1 MIQCTCK
8 VEKDLNTKEKELI
21 HMAKDTRLQ
30 ELETVYDSRKSFY
43 GKAHVKIDI
52 DTIGHRHVVYYT
64 LFSYDTFI
72 CEVKEIDG
80 GKFINAF
87 TDDES
92 HLTQT
97 TLRHLKEFML
107 QLNMEPRPKKEWL
120 KEIGLA
126 YTN

>member
-1 MIQCTCK
+1 
-8 VEKDLNTKEKELI
+8 
-21 HMAKDTRLQ
+21 MAKETRLQ

-43 GKAHVKIDI
+43 GKAHVKIES
-52 DTIGHRHVVYYT
+52 DTIGSQDVMYYT
-64 LFSYDTFI
+64 LFSYNTFI

-87 TDDES
+87 TDDEG

-97 TLRHLKEFML
+97 TLRHLNEFMK
-107 QLNMEPRPKKEWL
+107 QLNLEPRPKKDWL

>member
-1 MIQCTCK
+1 
-8 VEKDLNTKEKELI
+8 
-21 HMAKDTRLQ
+21 MAKETRLQ

-43 GKAHVKIDI
+43 GKAHIMI
-52 DTIGHRHVVYYT
+52 ESDTVGTKRVHYYT

-87 TDDES
+87 TDDEG

-97 TLRHLKEFML
+97 TLRHLNEFMK
-107 QLNMEPRPKKEWL
+107 QLNLEPRPKKEWL

>member
-1 MIQCTCK
+1 MI
-8 VEKDLNTKEKELI
+8 
-21 HMAKDTRLQ
+21 MAKETRFQ
-30 ELETVYDSRKSFY
+30 ELEAIHDSRKSFY
-43 GKAHVKIDI
+43 RKAHVKIESDK
-52 DTIGHRHVVYYT
+52 IGHRHVVYYT

-87 TDDES
+87 TDDEE

-107 QLNMEPRPKKEWL
+107 QLGLEPRLKKEWL
-120 KEIGLA
+120 KELGLS

>member
-1 MIQCTCK
+1 
-8 VEKDLNTKEKELI
+8 
-21 HMAKDTRLQ
+21 MAKETRLQ

-43 GKAHVKIDI
+43 RKAHIMI
-52 DTIGHRHVVYYT
+52 ESDTVGTKRVHYYT

-72 CEVKEIDG
+72 CEVKEVDG

-87 TDDES
+87 TDDEGR
-92 HLTQT
+92 LTQT
-97 TLRHLKEFML
+97 TLRHLNEFMK
-107 QLNMEPRPKKEWL
+107 QLNLEPRPKKEWV

>member
-1 MIQCTCK
+1 
-8 VEKDLNTKEKELI
+8 
-21 HMAKDTRLQ
+21 MAKETRFQ
-30 ELETVYDSRKSFY
+30 ELETIYDSRKSFY
-43 GKAHVKIDI
+43 GKAHVKIESDK
-52 DTIGHRHVVYYT
+52 IGHKYVSYYT

-87 TDDES
+87 TDDEG

-107 QLNMEPRPKKEWL
+107 QLGLESRPKKEWL

-126 YTN
+126 YMN